1 MAHQTVWY
9 FSGLPQ
15 KVIESLEED
24 LRVYDSQIQESILS
38 GNVINK
44 NVRNSKN
51 AWIPTSHWIAG
62 FAWHYVER
70 ANRENF
76 LYDIDCIDGESMQYT
91 HYDPGQ
97 YYTWH
102 TDADLSSA
110 HKPVGFEG
118 RTWEC
123 SEDYLNKKCEKIR
136 KLSFIIQLSDPED
149 YDGGNVQFM
158 SLMDKKKTYFLP
170 REKGTIAIFDSRAEH
185 RVLEVTRGLRKS
197 IVGWVIG
204 PRWR

>member
-1 MAHQTVWY
+1 MAFQTLWY

-15 KVIESLEED
+15 KVIESIEED
-24 LRVYDSQIQESILS
+24 LQVFDTQMQDSILT
-38 GNVINK
+38 GNVIDK
-44 NVRNSKN
+44 NIRNSKN
-51 AWIPTSHWIAG
+51 SWIPTSHWVAG
-62 FAWHYVER
+62 LAWHYVER

-91 HYDPGQ
+91 Q
-97 YYTWH
+97 YGVGEYYNWH
-102 TDADLSSA
+102 TDADISSSY
-110 HKPVGFEG
+110 KPESFEG
-118 RTWEC
+118 KTWEC
-123 SEDYLNKKCEKIR
+123 QQDYLNKKCEKIR

-158 SLMDKKKTYFLP
+158 ALNSNKKSYFLP
-170 REKGTIAIFDSRAEH
+170 RERGTIAIFDSRADH
-185 RVLEVTRGLRKS
+185 RVLKVTRGVRKS